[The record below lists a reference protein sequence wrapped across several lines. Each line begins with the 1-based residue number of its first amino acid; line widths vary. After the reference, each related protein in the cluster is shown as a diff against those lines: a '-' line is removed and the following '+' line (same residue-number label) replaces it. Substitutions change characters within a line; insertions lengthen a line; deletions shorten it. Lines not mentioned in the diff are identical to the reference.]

1 MTKYLAGVLT
11 VIAAGVLLVAYG
23 LMNPRT
29 TLDAAAAMTPV
40 MRQGALA
47 EPVSMQ
53 APAASTTTPGYV
65 YPAGTVVSYAQP
77 QIAYAPVTAA
87 AAPMPIAY
95 AQPAVL
101 TQPAPRSAETVSY
114 EPAPRRT
121 AAPRVEAKPKKDWKR
136 TAMIIGGSSAAGAG
150 VGAIFGGKKGALIG
164 AAIGGGASTI
174 YQTTR

>member
-23 LMNPRT
+23 LLTPRT
-29 TLDAAAAMTPV
+29 TMDASAAMVPV
-40 MRQGALA
+40 MRTNALG

-53 APAASTTTPGYV
+53 VATPGYAA
-65 YPAGTVVSYAQP
+65 PAYGAATATPVT
-77 QIAYAPVTAA
+77 YAPV
-87 AAPMPIAY
+87 PMAY
-95 AQPAVL
+95 ATAPAPYVQPAVM
-101 TQPAPRSAETVSY
+101 TAPAPAPVRTVAYSP
-114 EPAPRRT
+114 EPAPRR
-121 AAPRVEAKPKKDWKR
+121 AARQVEAAPKKDWKK

-174 YQTTR
+174 YQVTK